1 MRIVLLAAALSVLAA
16 CAQPMPPPNQKTAS
30 RSDLYRFIEPTNGA
44 AYSQGSIYYY
54 TTGVNPGA
62 FGPGPVGGA
71 MFRK

>member
-1 MRIVLLAAALSVLAA
+1 MRFVLLAAALSVLTA
-16 CAQPMPPPNQKTAS
+16 CAATPTPPANQKTAN

-44 AYSQGSIYYY
+44 AYSQGSLYYY

-62 FGPGPVGGA
+62 FGPAGSGG

>member
-1 MRIVLLAAALSVLAA
+1 MRFVLLAVALFVLAA
-16 CAQPMPPPNQKTAS
+16 CAPPVPPPNQKTANK
-30 RSDLYRFIEPTNGA
+30 SDLYRFIEPTNGA

-62 FGPGPVGGA
+62 FGPAGGGG